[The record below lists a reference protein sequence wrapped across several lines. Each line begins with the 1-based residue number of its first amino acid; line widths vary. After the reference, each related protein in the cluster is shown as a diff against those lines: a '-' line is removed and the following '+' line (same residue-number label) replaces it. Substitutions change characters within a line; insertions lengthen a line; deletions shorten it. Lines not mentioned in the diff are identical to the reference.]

1 MILLLILVYPATTEI
16 TLHQTVGDNVI
27 QLQNEVNENG
37 SQEEWSNTDL
47 GEIGDKSDKSLTDI
61 TEWTDSDLDVFGD
74 NSDAFLLDANKS
86 NVSNGD
92 NTEKAKTISSVISLS
107 LLLAIPLLTIVLII
121 NQFKSRKKE
130 TNFNS
135 FSLAKLGIIILIISL
150 FLPFID
156 LWIIRISG
164 WEMILML
171 FESIQ
176 PAEIGQNIDPSWD
189 IDDDYNYA
197 QGVDLPTIF
206 GQAAGVHFFLSPIYY
221 LTIYIVAVI
230 AESNGK
236 GTRLIA
242 VAYLCYF
249 LMTILMVL
257 LSGGNEF
264 GVIGEGYFIASLSGL
279 FLFNRQYAK
288 ALYIDEEEWDEDEYD
303 EVEEEFIQFQ
313 SLNSILPSLDSSS
326 EQEESE
332 PPFNYQGEIN
342 EEGWEIC
349 EFPNGSQNFWWKDY
363 ENQCW
368 VEWN

>member
-257 LSGGNEF
+257 LSGGNEV

-342 EEGWEIC
+342 EDGWEVC
-349 EFPNGSQNFWWKDY
+349 EYPRSSGVWWWKDY
-363 ENQCW
+363 ESQSW
-368 VEWN
+368 LLWE